1 MSDEEVL
8 QKVVK
13 LRAVGLNTTAAED
26 HKALYVQLDVDRE
39 RLFTQINVNFLVKI
53 LLYSVTG
60 SFLPSLTILHFLY
73 YNKKDFF
80 MEIYNETSLI
90 HSKVYKH
97 LTVVH
102 RFH

>member
-26 HKALYVQLDVDRE
+26 HKAVYVQEDEDVDRE
-39 RLFTQINVNFLVKI
+39 RLFTQINVNFLVRI

-60 SFLPSLTILHFLY
+60 SFLPSLTILHFLS
-73 YNKKDFF
+73 YNKKDFLLRS
-80 MEIYNETSLI
+80 MELLLFIQKFTNI
-90 HSKVYKH
+90 
-97 LTVVH
+97 
-102 RFH
+102 

>member
-39 RLFTQINVNFLVKI
+39 RLFTQINVNFLVRI

-60 SFLPSLTILHFLY
+60 SFLPSLTILHLS
-73 YNKKDFF
+73 YNKKDFLWIF
-80 MEIYNETSLI
+80 IMEHLFIR
-90 HSKVYKH
+90 SKVYKH
-97 LTVVH
+97 LTVILV
-102 RFH
+102 

>member
-26 HKALYVQLDVDRE
+26 LKALYVHVQVDVDKE
-39 RLFTQINVNFLVKI
+39 RLFTQINVNFLVRI

-60 SFLPSLTILHFLY
+60 SFLPSLTILHFLS
-73 YNKKDFF
+73 YNKKDFLLRS
-80 MEIYNETSLI
+80 MELLLFIQKFTNI
-90 HSKVYKH
+90 
-97 LTVVH
+97 
-102 RFH
+102 

>member
-26 HKALYVQLDVDRE
+26 HKALYVHVDVDKE
-39 RLFTQINVNFLVKI
+39 RLFTQINVNFLVRI

-60 SFLPSLTILHFLY
+60 SFLPSLTILHFLS
-73 YNKKDFF
+73 YNKKDFLLRS
-80 MEIYNETSLI
+80 MELLLFIQKFTNI
-90 HSKVYKH
+90 
-97 LTVVH
+97 
-102 RFH
+102 